1 VAYLTVRGIE
11 ALKARKKGYKV
22 TVDRDLYLRVSTDGT
37 KTWLVRYVVDGRQK
51 QATLP
56 RRYSSDG
63 DAAHMSLAQ
72 AIAENTRIQALARDG
87 IDFQIQRVE
96 AEQERAA
103 AKAAE
108 RAAKIAEET
117 ANAPFRMLFE
127 TWLAEG
133 VSRAD
138 DNAELKRTFE
148 KDVLPTLG
156 AIPVREIS
164 DANLLHVLR
173 KVGRGRGRG
182 RTAERMLTE
191 TRQMFR
197 WAIKRQP
204 WRSILEQGNPA
215 ELVEVK
221 QVVPKDYSPGIVE
234 RTLSFDEIRELKH
247 VFEEMQSKYD
257 SAENRRVAVRPLQKE
272 SQLALWI
279 CLGTACRIGELLKTR
294 WKNVDLKRATW
305 FIPKEDTKTKVDWL
319 VYLSDFSLGQFKA
332 LHALT
337 GKTDYCFPA
346 RDPTQ
351 HVDVKSVSKQV
362 GDRQI
367 CFKQRKTL
375 SHRRNDN
382 ALVLADGKNGEWTP
396 HDLRRT
402 AATLMQALGIS
413 PDVID
418 RCQNHVL
425 PGRKVRRHYLL
436 HDYADEKRFAWNLLG
451 QHIEMALTEQSE
463 GYDFMEVMGGE
474 LDINASDVALIEA
487 LSAFA

>member
-1 VAYLTVRGIE
+1 MPYLTVRGIE

-22 TVDRDLYLRVSTDGT
+22 TIDRDLYLRVSTDGT
-37 KTWLVRYVVDGRQK
+37 KTWLVRYVVDNRQK

-72 AIAENTRIQALARDG
+72 AMTENARIQALARDG
-87 IDFQIQRVE
+87 IDFQMLRVE
-96 AEQERAA
+96 AEQERVA

-108 RAAKIAEET
+108 QAAKIAEET
-117 ANAPFRMLFE
+117 ANASLRTLFE
-127 TWLAEG
+127 TWLTEG

-138 DNAELKRTFE
+138 DNAELRRTFE
-148 KDVLPTLG
+148 KDVLPALG
-156 AIPVREIS
+156 EIPAREIS
-164 DANLLHVLR
+164 DTHLLHVLR
-173 KVGRGRGRG
+173 KVGRERGRG

-191 TRQMFR
+191 ARQMFR
-197 WAIKRQP
+197 WAIKRRP

-221 QVVPKDYSPGIVE
+221 QVVPKGYSPGIIE
-234 RTLSFDEIRELKH
+234 RTLSPDEIRELKH
-247 VFEEMQSKYD
+247 VFKKMQTEYD
-257 SAENRRVAVRPLQKE
+257 ATEDKRVAVRPLRKE

-279 CLGTACRIGELLKTR
+279 CLSTACRIGELLKAR

-319 VYLSDFSLGQFKA
+319 VYLSDFALGQFLA

-337 GKTDYCFPA
+337 GTTDYCFPG
-346 RDPTQ
+346 RDVTQ
-351 HVDVKSVSKQV
+351 HVGVKSVSKQV

-367 CFKQRKTL
+367 CFKQRKNL

-382 ALVLADGKNGEWTP
+382 ALVLANGMYGEWTP

-402 AATLMQALGIS
+402 AATIMQASGIS

-418 RCQNHVL
+418 RCQNHVI
-425 PGRKVRRHYLL
+425 PGKKVRRHYLL
-436 HDYADEKRFAWNLLG
+436 HDYADEKRYAWNVLG
-451 QHIEMALTEQSE
+451 MRLETILAEPSKHDEA
-463 GYDFMEVMGGE
+463 MG
-474 LDINASDVALIEA
+474 LMDDRTDIHSSDHELIEA
-487 LSAFA
+487 LA

>member
-1 VAYLTVRGIE
+1 MAYLTVRGIE

-22 TVDRDLYLRVSTDGT
+22 TVDRDLYLRISTDGT
-37 KTWLVRYVVDGRQK
+37 KTWLVRYVVDSYQK

-72 AIAENTRIQALARDG
+72 AIAENVRIQALARDG

-108 RAAKIAEET
+108 RAAKIADEL
-117 ANAPFRMLFE
+117 ANAPFRKLFE
-127 TWLAEG
+127 TWLVEG

-156 AIPVREIS
+156 EIPVREIS
-164 DANLLHVLR
+164 DTNLLQVLR
-173 KVGRGRGRG
+173 KVGRERGRG
-182 RTAERMLTE
+182 RTAERMLSE

-247 VFEEMQSKYD
+247 VFEEMQAKYD
-257 SAENRRVAVRPLQKE
+257 VAENRRVAVRPLRKE

-279 CLGTACRIGELLKTR
+279 CLGTACRIGELLKAR

-319 VYLSDFSLGQFKA
+319 VYLSDFALTQFKA

-346 RDPTQ
+346 REPTQ
-351 HVDVKSVSKQV
+351 HVGVKSVSKQV

-382 ALVLADGKNGEWTP
+382 ALVLAGGKYGEWTP

-402 AATLMQALGIS
+402 AATMMQASGIS

-418 RCQNHVL
+418 RCQNHVI
-425 PGRKVRRHYLL
+425 PGKKVRRHYLL
-436 HDYADEKRFAWNLLG
+436 HDYADEKRYAWNVLG
-451 QHIEMALTEQSE
+451 MRLEAILVEPSRHSEETEFVD
-463 GYDFMEVMGGE
+463 GRI
-474 LDINASDVALIEA
+474 DINSSDRELIEA
-487 LSAFA
+487 LA

>member
-1 VAYLTVRGIE
+1 VPYLTVRGIE

-37 KTWLVRYVVDGRQK
+37 KTWLVRYVVDNRQK

-72 AIAENTRIQALARDG
+72 AMAENARIQALARDG
-87 IDFQIQRVE
+87 IDFQMLRVE
-96 AEQERAA
+96 AEQERVA

-108 RAAKIAEET
+108 QAAKIAEET
-117 ANAPFRMLFE
+117 ANASFRTLFE

-138 DNAELKRTFE
+138 DNAELRRTFE
-148 KDVLPTLG
+148 KDILPILG
-156 AIPVREIS
+156 EIPAREIS
-164 DANLLHVLR
+164 DTHLLHALR
-173 KVGRGRGRG
+173 KVGRERGRG
-182 RTAERMLTE
+182 RTAERMLSE

-197 WAIKRQP
+197 WAIKRRP

-221 QVVPKDYSPGIVE
+221 QVVPKGYSPGIVE
-234 RTLSFDEIRELKH
+234 RTLSPDEIRELKH
-247 VFEEMQSKYD
+247 VFKEMQAEYD
-257 SAENRRVAVRPLQKE
+257 AADDKRVAVRPLRKE

-279 CLGTACRIGELLKTR
+279 CLSTACRIGELLKAR

-305 FIPKEDTKTKVDWL
+305 FIPGEDTKTKVDWL
-319 VYLSDFSLGQFKA
+319 VYLSDFALAQFKA

-337 GKTDYCFPA
+337 GKTDFCFPA
-346 RDPTQ
+346 RNPEQ
-351 HVDVKSVSKQV
+351 HVGVKSVSKQV

-367 CFKQRKTL
+367 RFKQRKTL

-382 ALVLADGKNGEWTP
+382 ALVLDNGKHGEWTP

-402 AATLMQALGIS
+402 AATIMQASGIS

-418 RCQNHVL
+418 RCQNHVI
-425 PGRKVRRHYLL
+425 PGKKVRRHYLL
-436 HDYADEKRFAWNLLG
+436 HDYADEKRYAWNVLG
-451 QHIEMALTEQSE
+451 THLEAILAEHPKDDDEMGISNAAI
-463 GYDFMEVMGGE
+463 
-474 LDINASDVALIEA
+474 DINASDLELIEA
-487 LSAFA
+487 LA